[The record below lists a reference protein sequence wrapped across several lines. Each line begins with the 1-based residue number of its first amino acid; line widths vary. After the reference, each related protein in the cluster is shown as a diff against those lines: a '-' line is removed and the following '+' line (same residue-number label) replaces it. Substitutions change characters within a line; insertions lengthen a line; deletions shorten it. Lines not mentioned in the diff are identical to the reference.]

1 MGSTS
6 RSDSGSVWEQEGK
19 TSRPSVQDS
28 VPLDMATRLLA
39 QAVADDRHL
48 VPHVRGLL
56 HPHRPETSTTGLLLS
71 SGALA
76 CLMQLCSACSHSSH
90 TGPVITSCPCRPLQ
104 ALTPVPHHPPGTR
117 TTSHHRTFATKPAQ
131 PVTAASALLAACD
144 LMLPAVPCTPSL
156 ASRGRSQPLPRA
168 LPICAHAFPT
178 ATHAYPHPRPTRR
191 SLLLGLAFP
200 RILIALTGSISTVA
214 QASVSPSAS
223 TSASAPASASAS
235 SASASALAP
244 APAPVGWDGMGWDGM
259 GGRKCRLLCIA
270 VLVFVLVVVYGPL
283 LILVQ
288 ASLGWCTPFLGCL
301 HGNGLARRSGTW

>member
-1 MGSTS
+1 
-6 RSDSGSVWEQEGK
+6 
-19 TSRPSVQDS
+19 
-28 VPLDMATRLLA
+28 
-39 QAVADDRHL
+39 
-48 VPHVRGLL
+48 
-56 HPHRPETSTTGLLLS
+56 
-71 SGALA
+71 
-76 CLMQLCSACSHSSH
+76 MQLCSACSHSSH

-156 ASRGRSQPLPRA
+156 ASRGRSQPLPRP
-168 LPICAHAFPT
+168 LPVCAHAFPT

-244 APAPVGWDGMGWDGM
+244 APPPLSVSVGTAASADCSVLLSLCLCLLLSMFHYSFLCKQVWDGAHPFWDAFTG
-259 GGRKCRLLCIA
+259 LC
-270 VLVFVLVVVYGPL
+270 VLSDKAQFNSSHSKKNSLYD
-283 LILVQ
+283 
-288 ASLGWCTPFLGCL
+288 ASPEHSTQQSSHHLQC
-301 HGNGLARRSGTW
+301 A